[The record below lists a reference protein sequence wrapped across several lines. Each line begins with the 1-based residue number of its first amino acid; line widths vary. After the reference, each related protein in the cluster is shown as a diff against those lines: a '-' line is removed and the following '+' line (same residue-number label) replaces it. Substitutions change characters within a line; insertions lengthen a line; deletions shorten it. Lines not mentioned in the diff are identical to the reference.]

1 MVDKQNFFNT
11 LRKKLGKKLRLF
23 LATIGSSFSLN
34 FGSIKYTKSEKPNYD
49 LIVMKEGKQ
58 VFEFPIVDSDSLFR
72 LKFAE
77 ETVTI
82 TFKLEKNVIQNKKE
96 SSVIKQEK
104 VAPKKK
110 TDAEI
115 LKEYQTLRDRRFKR
129 QLELSPQFM
138 EKRRFEKQV
147 AWLQKLKKKN
157 IVRSIKLSKDS
168 LFEPLKDD
176 IEIPSL
182 KKTWREEQFERFLLS
197 YPELDDAL
205 RDDD

>member
-49 LIVMKEGKQ
+49 LIVIKEGKQ
-58 VFEFPIVDSDSLFR
+58 VFEFPIVESDSLFR

-115 LKEYQTLRDRRFKR
+115 LKDYQTLRDRRFKR
-129 QLELSPQFM
+129 QLELSPEFM